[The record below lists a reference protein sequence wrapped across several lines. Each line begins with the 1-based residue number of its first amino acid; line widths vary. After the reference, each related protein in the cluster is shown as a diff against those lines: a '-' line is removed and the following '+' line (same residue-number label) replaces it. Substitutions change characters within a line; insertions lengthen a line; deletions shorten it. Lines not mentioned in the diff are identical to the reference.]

1 MIKPVQN
8 PCLCPHCP
16 QTSSA
21 SGNYN
26 LKSWAAMFL
35 LLSTT
40 ISIHSR
46 KIAVA
51 RAGEKEGELQDMLEG
66 G

>member
-1 MIKPVQN
+1 
-8 PCLCPHCP
+8 
-16 QTSSA
+16 
-21 SGNYN
+21 
-26 LKSWAAMFL
+26 MFL

-40 ISIHSR
+40 ISLHSR

-51 RAGEKEGELQDMLEG
+51 GAGEKEGELQDMLEG